1 MAKRPPEDIDPR
13 TEDVAAKRRRRKHR
27 AKPDPSPHLQAE
39 KPKALARALKRPV
52 CPAVMFEREGAH
64 YAMQP
69 THADADLWELTLADA
84 FATRSQSVMRS
95 FVKELTALCSKAY
108 DHQDEAWKPN
118 EQELNAVL
126 GMVASAKPQTTAE
139 AALVAQ
145 SVAVH
150 LLTMRLAAQAL
161 NGGGMVLDRDAALVG
176 KLARTYAMQM
186 DALQAMK
193 GKGTD
198 TGTQA
203 GAALEQLLEQGRT
216 AVRAGRA
223 TGINAAQA
231 MMDSYASLVSG
242 VLIGMSEGLQAQ
254 PQPTKAAAARAR
266 RR

>member
-52 CPAVMFEREGAH
+52 PPAVMFEREGAH

-193 GKGTD
+193 GKRRIARQSIKVTKELHQHVHYHGNR
-198 TGTQA
+198 GA
-203 GAALEQLLEQGRT
+203 GPNVAQPHEPGAREPEERT
-216 AVRAGRA
+216 TLSGEEPGGQVLRLPCGHRK
-223 TGINAAQA
+223 
-231 MMDSYASLVSG
+231 ASL
-242 VLIGMSEGLQAQ
+242 
-254 PQPTKAAAARAR
+254 
-266 RR
+266 